1 MKIKILGANGLHA
14 SEVRAVSK
22 MEGFRDSWYGYA
34 GLLVVDDQGSM
45 DIDVLIITHDRLFLV
60 ELKEWNGDL
69 EDISGQ
75 WYINGSSRG
84 KSPYATK
91 RVHAI
96 RLGKLL
102 ERELKHK
109 LGYSL
114 FVEAHVVL
122 CGNSTPEKIANNEK
136 RFVHRL
142 DDFLKI
148 SSSDYDVIVGHSDV
162 PKNLFET
169 QGKPRPNSKEYL
181 PILQGFFDSSK
192 VRPKQF
198 KIHNFIAE
206 ETPWFTHRRQLYKE
220 FKGFHEDAAHELVLM
235 RRWDFS
241 QLGTGFA
248 TQNQWANIALRES
261 RILGYARDR
270 NSILD
275 DYLLRPKMSLGKD
288 DITEDVT
295 EIYEIRRTYN
305 RLDDFINSQIS
316 QYNTEL
322 RLDLVRALL
331 VPFAELHSIGIGH
344 RDVDAHNLWY
354 ASEQASIVVSG
365 FATAFFPEKGTI
377 KDLREQLQSS
387 SLKLPEDAYKTE
399 GEILDSFRQDVF
411 MLATIAYRIC
421 FKEQTL
427 KKDDDGI
434 LIWQE
439 PLLDDFEG
447 RLNSWFIKALSFE
460 PMDRFAN
467 ASEMLSK
474 FNETT
479 GLTSNLVDD
488 SSVFDNVMV
497 GDFVKRDYDILNLSE
512 KYLLAPGENRSRS
525 GGTIKYR
532 TFVDESEAYVKI
544 WQQVKAQ
551 QNQAGENRRIL
562 RFRQRIEHIAK
573 SNIPT
578 PKIIDYGLLESGG
591 LYLITRIESGLL
603 WREAISNIEDR
614 RHRLQVALSFVTTM
628 IELHEQGLSHGD
640 IHPDNILLGNNTI
653 DLSSDNDGL
662 KQHVIILLDML
673 DFGEQTEPFNIEYGP
688 SNPAAADA
696 EERDRFAVYKMIKEL
711 IDGEDF
717 SVITEELDRG
727 CSSPNGIPV
736 SLSPLQEALKTALV
750 PKQTEINGL
759 EHPPIYFV
767 WNDPSFP
774 ISAIELKHDG
784 NFYHCN
790 TVWDRK
796 NSELLHCYLTS
807 VNSSLSIRFDPTQ
820 RQIRDVR
827 FKSNIP
833 LSEVVQANKKSQEQL
848 SCKIV
853 IKQGSP
859 EPSSNR
865 IVLNFLLSLES
876 VLTLLEEKFAPQ
888 EDLDTEDSAQTETES
903 IPVKD
908 IWKTLAE
915 TENETLLTIEIGE
928 TEILENFSGHLL
940 IPYINNSG
948 KTFDFE
954 IDDRVLVK
962 EEGEDNSLGNLD
974 IYQTNADFLALNP
987 IRAKLQNHLKKGN
1000 ILQLESVRNKA
1011 SRDRRQKALERVL
1024 DDAALIPRLMDYFD
1038 YGKAPNLIQFADEP
1052 DDQVLA
1058 RYNSSG
1064 KKLNLKQEEA
1074 FRKLTAWGPL
1084 GVLQGPPGTG
1094 KTAFISI
1101 FIHYLFHDL
1110 GVRNILLVGQSHTS
1124 VDNVAKKVREVC
1136 KEHTSE
1142 LSVVRI
1148 GQENMIATELLDAH
1162 TRALQRRMRHQFHRE
1177 YDQRICTFSRSLVL
1191 PDSFVREVAA
1201 VHRNISP
1208 LLDSLRKC
1216 TEGITEI
1223 ISKPVQ
1229 SEKDQD
1235 RLADLT
1241 NDLQKQE
1248 NAFQSFVNSRFPID
1262 AHRLLN
1268 SENRW
1273 ETIVLIIADSHEINN
1288 PSATSKLSNLLKL
1301 SHEWLDVLKTGEA
1314 NYDQFLV
1321 KTRQLVC
1328 GTLVGLGQKQLGI
1341 AETDFDWV
1349 IVDEAARA
1357 QASELMIAIQSGRRV
1372 LLVGDHRQLPPL
1384 YDKSHLKSV
1393 AKRLGISQKI
1403 ITKTDF
1409 QRLFETTKGVTLD
1422 TQYRMCEPI
1431 GDLVSSC
1438 FYANELT
1445 KLKTGRGDSP
1455 HWYSAMPHPWNTPV
1469 VWIDSGAGEC
1479 ATGEEPN
1486 RNGKGKGYINHHEIN
1501 IILDYL
1507 YLLSQSPHLE
1517 HIHES
1522 HSESQKYVIGII
1534 TMYRAQLELLEQKLS
1549 QAEWAGPLR
1558 CLIKIDT
1565 VDSYQG
1571 QENPII
1577 ILSLVRD
1584 SIDKQQGFLV
1594 DEPRINVS
1602 LSRAQER
1609 LIIVGACRMWK
1620 DANSEDPLGKVFKF
1634 VKEQAI
1640 VQESNYKIVS
1650 ADSLHRRGNG

>member
-14 SEVRAVSK
+14 SEIRAVSK
-22 MEGFRDSWYGYA
+22 METFRDSWYGYA

-45 DIDVLIITHDRLFLV
+45 DIDVLIITHDRLLLV

-102 ERELKHK
+102 EKELKHK
-109 LGYSL
+109 LGYCP

-122 CGNSTPEKIANNEK
+122 CGNSTPEKISNKEK
-136 RFVHRL
+136 RFVHTL

-148 SSSDYDVIVGHSDV
+148 SSSDYDVIVGHSDA
-162 PKNLFET
+162 PKHLFET
-169 QGKPRPNSKEYL
+169 LGKPRPNSKEYL
-181 PILQGFFDSSK
+181 PILQSFFDSPK

-198 KIHNFIAE
+198 KVHHFIAE
-206 ETPWFTHRRQLYKE
+206 ETPWFTHRSQLYKE
-220 FKGFHEDAAHELVLM
+220 FKGFHEDAAHELALM

-248 TQNQWANIALRES
+248 TQNQWADIALRES
-261 RILGYARDR
+261 RIYGYACDKNNR
-270 NSILD
+270 LD
-275 DYLLRPKMSLGKD
+275 EYLLRPKMSLGKD

-295 EIYEIRRTYN
+295 EIYEIRRTYT
-305 RLDDFINSQIS
+305 RLDNFINGQIN
-316 QYNTEL
+316 QYDTES
-322 RLDLVRALL
+322 RHDLVRALL

-344 RDVDAHNLWY
+344 RDVDGHNLWY

-365 FATAFFPEKGTI
+365 FATAFFPERGTI

-387 SLKLPEDAYKTE
+387 NLKLPEDAYKTE
-399 GEILDSFRQDVF
+399 GEILDAFRQDVF

-421 FKEQTL
+421 FKGQTL

-434 LIWQE
+434 LVWME
-439 PLLDDFEG
+439 PNPDDFEG
-447 RLNSWFIKALSFE
+447 SLNSWFIKALSFE
-460 PMDRFAN
+460 PKDRFAN
-467 ASEMLSK
+467 ASEMLSQ
-474 FNETT
+474 FNEIT
-479 GLTSNLVDD
+479 GLTSSLDD
-488 SSVFDNVMV
+488 DFSAFDAVMA
-497 GDFVKRDYDILNLSE
+497 GDFVKRGWSTFNLFMA
-512 KYLLAPGENRSRS
+512 YPPAPGEIPTA
-525 GGTIKYR
+525 GETIKYR
-532 TFVDESEAYVKI
+532 TLVNDSKEAYVKV
-544 WQQVKAQ
+544 WQKVNAQ
-551 QNQAGENRRIL
+551 KDRTGENRRIL

-578 PKIIDYGLLESGG
+578 PQIIDYGLLESGG
-591 LYLITRIESGLL
+591 LFLITRIEPGQL
-603 WREAISNIEDR
+603 WSEAISEIEDSE
-614 RHRLQVALSFVTTM
+614 HRLHVAISLVTTL
-628 IELHEQGLSHGD
+628 IDLHEQGLSHGD
-640 IHPDNILLGNNTI
+640 IHPANILLANATT
-653 DLSSDNDGL
+653 DSSSDADVV
-662 KQHVIILLDML
+662 KRSVVILLDML
-673 DFGEQTEPFNIEYGP
+673 DFGEQTEPFNLEYGP

-696 EERDRFAVYKMIKEL
+696 EERDRFAIYKMIKEL
-711 IDGEDF
+711 IEEHDF
-717 SVITEELDRG
+717 SVITEEINRG
-727 CSSPNGIPV
+727 FNSPGGIPV
-736 SLSPLQEALKTALV
+736 ALSPLQEALKTALI
-750 PKQTEINGL
+750 PKSIEIIAPETILHFIWNDRSFPDSDFEL
-759 EHPPIYFV
+759 EH
-767 WNDPSFP
+767 
-774 ISAIELKHDG
+774 DG
-784 NFYHCN
+784 EFYHCY
-790 TVWDRK
+790 TEWDRR
-796 NSELLHCYLTS
+796 NPELLRCYLTS
-807 VNSSLSIRFDPTQ
+807 VNSSLTITFDPEQ
-820 RQIRDVR
+820 RQIRDVH
-827 FKSNIP
+827 FKPNIP
-833 LSEVVQANKKSQEQL
+833 LSEVVRASKKSQEQL
-848 SCKIV
+848 NCKIV
-853 IKQGSP
+853 IQRGSP

-865 IVLNFLLSLES
+865 VILNFLLSLDS
-876 VLTLLEEKFAPQ
+876 VLTLLEEKFSPHE
-888 EDLDTEDSAQTETES
+888 EDVTAEDIPESES
-903 IPVKD
+903 IPVRD

-915 TENETLLTIEIGE
+915 TEKETLLAVEIGD
-928 TEILENFSGHLL
+928 TEIQENFNGHLL

-948 KTFDFE
+948 RTFDFE

-962 EEGEDNSLGNLD
+962 EEGEENSLGNLD
-974 IYQTNADFLALNP
+974 VYQTNADFLALNP
-987 IRAKLQNHLKKGN
+987 KRAKLQNHLKRGN

-1011 SRDRRQKALERVL
+1011 SRDRRHKALERVL
-1024 DDAALIPRLMDYFD
+1024 DNAASIPRLMDYFD
-1038 YGKAPNLIQFADEP
+1038 IKIAPDLVQLEDEP
-1052 DDQVLA
+1052 DDQMIA
-1058 RYNSSG
+1058 RYNSNG
-1064 KKLNLKQEEA
+1064 KKLNSKQEEA
-1074 FRKLTAWGPL
+1074 FRQLTAWGPL

-1094 KTAFISI
+1094 KTSFISI

-1110 GVRNILLVGQSHTS
+1110 GARNILLVGQSHTS

-1136 KEHTSE
+1136 KDHMAE

-1177 YDQRICTFSRSLVL
+1177 YDQRICTFARSLVL
-1191 PDSFVREVAA
+1191 PDNFVREVAA

-1208 LLDSLRKC
+1208 LLDTLRKC
-1216 TEGITEI
+1216 DEGITRI
-1223 ISKPVQ
+1223 NSKSVQ
-1229 SEKDQD
+1229 SEQD
-1235 RLADLT
+1235 EARLADLT
-1241 NDLQKQE
+1241 NDLKNQE
-1248 NAFQSFVNSRFPID
+1248 NSFESYVNSRFPTD

-1273 ETIVLIIADSHEINN
+1273 EVIVQIIADFHEVNN
-1288 PSATSKLSNLLKL
+1288 PSATTKLSNLLKL

-1384 YDKSHLKSV
+1384 YDKNHLKSV
-1393 AKRLGISQKI
+1393 AKQLGISQKI
-1403 ITKTDF
+1403 IKKTDF
-1409 QRLFETTKGVTLD
+1409 QRLFETTKGITLD

-1431 GDLVSSC
+1431 GDLVSHC

-1445 KLKTGRGDSP
+1445 KLKTGRDNP
-1455 HWYSAMPHPWNTPV
+1455 PDWYSAMPHPWNTPV
-1469 VWIDSGAGEC
+1469 VWIDSGQGEF
-1479 ATGEEPN
+1479 ATGQE
-1486 RNGKGKGYINHHEIN
+1486 RSGTGFVNHHEIN
-1501 IILDYL
+1501 LILDCL
-1507 YLLSQSPHLE
+1507 RLLSQSPHLE
-1517 HIHES
+1517 HIRES
-1522 HSESQKYVIGII
+1522 QSESQKYVIGII
-1534 TMYRAQLELLEQKLS
+1534 TMYRAQRDLLDQKLS

-1609 LIIVGACRMWK
+1609 LIIVGACRMWQNV
-1620 DANSEDPLGKVFKF
+1620 NSEDPLGKVFKF
-1634 VKEQAI
+1634 VKEQTIAKK
-1640 VQESNYKIVS
+1640 SDYKIVD
-1650 ADSLHRRGNG
+1650 ANSLHGGRNG

>member
-14 SEVRAVSK
+14 SEIRAVTK
-22 MEGFRDSWYGYA
+22 MEAFRDSWYAYA
-34 GLLVVDDQGSM
+34 GVLVVDDQGSM
-45 DIDVLIITHDRLFLV
+45 DIDVLIITHDRLLLV

-69 EDISGQ
+69 EDIGGQ

-102 ERELKHK
+102 EKELKHK

-122 CGNSTPEKIANNEK
+122 CGNSTPEKISNKEK
-136 RFVHRL
+136 RFVHTL

-148 SSSDYDVIVGHSDV
+148 SSSVYDEIVGHSDV
-162 PKNLFET
+162 PKHLFET
-169 QGKPRPNSKEYL
+169 LRKPRPNSKEYL
-181 PILQGFFDSSK
+181 PILQGFFDSPK

-206 ETPWFTHRRQLYKE
+206 ETPWFTHRSQLYKE
-220 FKGFHEDAAHELVLM
+220 FKGFHEDAAHELALM

-248 TQNQWANIALRES
+248 TQNQWADIALRES

-270 NSILD
+270 NNRLD
-275 DYLLRPKMSLGKD
+275 EYLLRSKMSLGKD

-295 EIYEIRRTYN
+295 EIYEIRRTYT
-305 RLDDFINSQIS
+305 RLDDFINGQINQS
-316 QYNTEL
+316 DTES

-331 VPFAELHSIGIGH
+331 VPFSELHSIGIGH
-344 RDVDAHNLWY
+344 RDVDGHNLWY

-365 FATAFFPEKGTI
+365 FATAFFPERGTI
-377 KDLREQLQSS
+377 RDLREQLQSS
-387 SLKLPEDAYKTE
+387 NLKLPEDAYKTE
-399 GEILDSFRQDVF
+399 GEILDAFRQDVF

-434 LIWQE
+434 LVWKE
-439 PLLDDFEG
+439 PNPDDFQG

-460 PMDRFAN
+460 PKDRFAN
-467 ASEMLSK
+467 ASEMLSQ
-474 FNETT
+474 FNDTT
-479 GLTSNLVDD
+479 GLASNLSDD
-488 SSVFDNVMV
+488 FSAFDAVME
-497 GDFVKRDYDILNLSE
+497 GDFVKRNWGIINLFM
-512 KYLLAPGENRSRS
+512 KYPPAPGENPSV
-525 GGTIKYR
+525 GGETSKYR
-532 TFVDESEAYVKI
+532 TFADESEAYVKI
-544 WQQVKAQ
+544 WQQVKSQ
-551 QNQAGENRRIL
+551 QNRAGENRRIL

-578 PKIIDYGLLESGG
+578 PQIIDYGLLESGG
-591 LYLITRIESGLL
+591 LYLITRIEPGQL
-603 WREAISNIEDR
+603 WKEAISEIEDSE
-614 RHRLQVALSFVTTM
+614 HRLQVAISLVTTL
-628 IELHEQGLSHGD
+628 IDLHEQGLTHGD
-640 IHPDNILLGNNTI
+640 IHPDNILVKTTT
-653 DLSSDNDGL
+653 DVESDNNEVKL
-662 KQHVIILLDML
+662 PVVILLDML
-673 DFGEQTEPFNIEYGP
+673 DFGEQTEPFNLEYGP

-696 EERDRFAVYKMIKEL
+696 EERDRFAAYKMIKEL
-711 IDGEDF
+711 IEGDDF
-717 SVITEELDRG
+717 PVITEEINRG
-727 CSSPNGIPV
+727 FKSPNGIPV
-736 SLSPLQEALKTALV
+736 ALSPLQEALKAALASKSTEKTA
-750 PKQTEINGL
+750 PEQPSIYFIWNDYSFPSSDFEL
-759 EHPPIYFV
+759 EH
-767 WNDPSFP
+767 
-774 ISAIELKHDG
+774 DG
-784 NFYHCN
+784 AFYHCN
-790 TVWDRK
+790 TVWDRR
-796 NSELLHCYLTS
+796 NTELLHCYLTS
-807 VNSSLSIRFDPTQ
+807 VNSSLSITFDPEQ

-827 FKSNIP
+827 FKPNIP
-833 LSEVVQANKKSQEQL
+833 LSEVVQASKKSQEQL

-853 IKQGSP
+853 IKQGFP
-859 EPSSNR
+859 NPSSTR
-865 IVLNFLLSLES
+865 AVLNFLLSLDS
-876 VLTLLEEKFAPQ
+876 VLTLLEEKFTSI
-888 EDLDTEDSAQTETES
+888 EDATTEDGLETEYVS
-903 IPVKD
+903 VRD
-908 IWKTLAE
+908 IWRTLAE
-915 TENETLLTIEIGE
+915 TEKETLLTVEIGD
-928 TEILENFSGHLL
+928 TEIQENFNGHLL

-948 KTFDFE
+948 RTFDFE
-954 IDDRVLVK
+954 IDDIVLVK

-974 IYQTNADFLALNP
+974 VYQTNADFLFLNP
-987 IRAKLQNHLKKGN
+987 KRAKLQNHLKKGN

-1011 SRDRRQKALERVL
+1011 SRDRRHKALERVL
-1024 DDAALIPRLMDYFD
+1024 DNAASIPKLMDYFD
-1038 YGKAPNLIQFADEP
+1038 IKIAPDLVQLEDEP
-1052 DDQVLA
+1052 DDQIIS
-1058 RYNSSG
+1058 RYNSNG
-1064 KKLNLKQEEA
+1064 KKLNPKQEEA
-1074 FRKLTAWGPL
+1074 FRQLTAWGPL

-1110 GVRNILLVGQSHTS
+1110 GARNILLVGQSHTS

-1136 KEHTSE
+1136 KDHKTE

-1148 GQENMIATELLDAH
+1148 GQENMIATELLDTH

-1208 LLDSLRKC
+1208 LLDTLRKC
-1216 TEGITEI
+1216 AEGITEI
-1223 ISKPVQ
+1223 TSRPVQ

-1235 RLADLT
+1235 RLADLI
-1241 NDLQKQE
+1241 NEQEKQE

-1262 AHRLLN
+1262 ANRLIN
-1268 SENRW
+1268 SEKRW
-1273 ETIVLIIADSHEINN
+1273 ETIVQIIADSHEINN
-1288 PSATSKLSNLLKL
+1288 PSATTKLSNLLKL

-1384 YDKSHLKSV
+1384 YDKNHLKSV
-1393 AKRLGISQKI
+1393 AKRLGISQKSI
-1403 ITKTDF
+1403 IKTDF
-1409 QRLFETTKGVTLD
+1409 QRLFETTKGITLD

-1431 GDLVSSC
+1431 GDLVSHC

-1445 KLKTGRGDSP
+1445 KLKTGRGSSP
-1455 HWYSAMPHPWNTPV
+1455 DWYSAMPHPWNTPV
-1469 VWIDSGAGEC
+1469 VWIDSGQGEC

-1486 RNGKGKGYINHHEIN
+1486 RNGKGKGYVNHHEIN

-1507 YLLSQSPHLE
+1507 CLLSQSPHLE
-1517 HIHES
+1517 HIRES
-1522 HSESQKYVIGII
+1522 HTESQKYVIGII
-1534 TMYRAQLELLEQKLS
+1534 TMYRAQLDLLEQKLS

-1558 CLIKIDT
+1558 NLIKIDT

-1609 LIIVGACRMWK
+1609 LIIIGACRMWQNM
-1620 DANSEDPLGKVFKF
+1620 NSDDPLARVFKF

-1640 VQESNYKIVS
+1640 AKESDYKIVG
-1650 ADSLHRRGNG
+1650 ADSLNGGRNG